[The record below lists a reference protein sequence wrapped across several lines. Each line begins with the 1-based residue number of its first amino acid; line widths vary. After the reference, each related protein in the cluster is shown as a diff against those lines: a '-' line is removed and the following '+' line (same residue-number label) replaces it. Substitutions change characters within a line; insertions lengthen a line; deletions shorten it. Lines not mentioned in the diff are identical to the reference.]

1 MRPHHG
7 LQTTP
12 RLFSTQIVL
21 GAEAVKPEDVAAAAA
36 PGQAVQGASDA
47 AANATEAASL
57 DGKVELLLD
66 AIPEKPLPL
75 AEAAASLGDP
85 SLESLGLCS
94 YWPPGR
100 IQWLLETMHVDFGVP
115 WWGSVMLRKP
125 KMLDLVSAS

>member
-36 PGQAVQGASDA
+36 PGQAAQGASDA

-125 KMLDLVSAS
+125 KMM